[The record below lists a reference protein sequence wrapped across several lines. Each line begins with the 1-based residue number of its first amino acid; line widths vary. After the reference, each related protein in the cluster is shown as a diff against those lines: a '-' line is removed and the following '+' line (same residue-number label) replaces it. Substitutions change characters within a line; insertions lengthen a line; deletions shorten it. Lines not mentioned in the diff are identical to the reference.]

1 MLAYLLLLV
10 AFVHA
15 TVRGRAELAAEN
27 LLLRQ
32 QLTVL
37 TRPTRKRPRLR
48 RRDRLFWVL
57 ARRLWRRWGQH
68 LVVVQPATVLRWH
81 RLGWKF
87 FWRWKSRTRL
97 GHPRLSAEIRR
108 LITTIARDN
117 PLWGS
122 ERIRGELRKLG
133 ITVSGRTPA
142 RWWLQRRQRRRA
154 STVTLD

>member
-15 TVRGRAELAAEN
+15 TVRARAEVAAEN

-68 LVVVQPATVLRWH
+68 LAVVRPETVIRWH
-81 RLGWKF
+81 RQGWRL
-87 FWRWKSRTRL
+87 FWRWRSRPRL
-97 GHPRLSAEIRR
+97 GRPRLSAEVRG
-108 LITTIARDN
+108 LIATMARSN

-122 ERIRGELRKLG
+122 ER
-133 ITVSGRTPA
+133 
-142 RWWLQRRQRRRA
+142 RRRRGSSWWDDRRARRPACA
-154 STVTLD
+154 SVQGLDGFGPAAA